1 MTTPLTAEDLRH
13 GYAGRTCL
21 VTGADGFVGSH
32 LVEELVRLG
41 ADVHAF
47 IRATSSGELRNIGH
61 LASRVRV
68 HRGNLTDPTSIR
80 TALRALVGG
89 QGPIV
94 FHLGAQAHVGES
106 WERPHE
112 TVQTNVVGTLNLLQ
126 ALVETDVGLFK
137 LDTAGT
143 SEEYGNVHRDFA
155 DRHDYREGAL
165 LLHERSPINPKSIYA
180 TAKVA
185 ADFLTMNYFDAFGL
199 PTVTTRMFN
208 NYGPRQ
214 NPRYITGTVATQA
227 LTRDEIV
234 LGALHTKRDFCHVR
248 DGVRGHLHV
257 ALAGHPGEV
266 YVYGQGKNVSIGE
279 WAERI
284 LRAGRDL
291 GLVKPSCRIVQ
302 DPARLR
308 PGSSDVEELLVGY
321 EKLHRLTG
329 WEPELSWDEGLAD
342 TVRWY
347 AEHRESWLGRIDWR

>member
-1 MTTPLTAEDLRH
+1 MSTKLSGEDLRH
-13 GYAGRTCL
+13 GYAGRRCL

-32 LVEELVRLG
+32 LIEKLLELG
-41 ADVHAF
+41 AEVHAF

-61 LASRVRV
+61 LANRIRV
-68 HRGNLTDPTSIR
+68 HRGNLLDPSSVR
-80 TALRALVGG
+80 SALRTLRGAD
-89 QGPIV
+89 GPIV
-94 FHLGAQAHVGES
+94 FHLAAQAHVGES

-126 ALVETDVGLFK
+126 CLIEEGIELFK
-137 LDTAGT
+137 FDTAGT

-155 DRHDYREGAL
+155 HQHDYREGAL

-185 ADFLTMNYFDAFGL
+185 ADFLTMNYFDAYGL

-214 NPRYITGTVATQA
+214 NPRYITGTVVSQA
-227 LTRDEIV
+227 LARDEIT
-234 LGALHTKRDFCHVR
+234 LGALTPKRDFCHVR

-266 YVYGQGKNVSIGE
+266 YVYGQGRNIAIGE
-279 WAERI
+279 WAEMILKVGRDKGL
-284 LRAGRDL
+284 LRAGCR
-291 GLVKPSCRIVQ
+291 LVQEQGRF
-302 DPARLR
+302 R
-308 PGSSDVEELLVGY
+308 PGASDVEELLVGY

-329 WEPELSWDEGLAD
+329 WEPEMTWEEGLAD
-342 TVRWY
+342 TIAWY
-347 AEHRESWLGRIDWR
+347 AGHRESWIGRIDWR

>member
-1 MTTPLTAEDLRH
+1 MTTRLSPEDLRH
-13 GYAGRTCL
+13 GYAGRRCL

-32 LVEELVRLG
+32 LVETLLSLG
-41 ADVHAF
+41 AEVHAF
-47 IRATSSGELRNIGH
+47 IRATSSGELRNIGSV
-61 LASRVRV
+61 ASRLRV
-68 HRGNLTDPTSIR
+68 HRGNLLDVTSVR
-80 TALRALVGG
+80 TALRALRGTDA
-89 QGPIV
+89 PIV
-94 FHLGAQAHVGES
+94 FHLAAQAHVGES

-126 ALVETDVGLFK
+126 VLVEDDISLFK
-137 LDTAGT
+137 FDTAGT

-155 DRHDYREGAL
+155 QHHDYREGAL

-185 ADFLTMNYFDAFGL
+185 ADFLTMNYFDAYGL

-214 NPRYITGTVATQA
+214 NPRYVTGTVISQA
-227 LTRDEIV
+227 LSRPEV
-234 LGALHTKRDFCHVR
+234 RLGALTPKRDFCHVK

-266 YVYGQGKNVSIGE
+266 YVYGQGKNITMGD
-279 WAERI
+279 WADLI
-284 LRAGRDL
+284 LRTGRDM
-291 GLVKPSCRIVQ
+291 GVFPADRRIVQ
-302 DPARLR
+302 EQGRFR

-329 WEPELSWDEGLAD
+329 WEPEMTWEQGLED
-342 TVRWY
+342 TIRWY
-347 AEHRESWLGRIDWR
+347 AEHRDAWLGRIDWR